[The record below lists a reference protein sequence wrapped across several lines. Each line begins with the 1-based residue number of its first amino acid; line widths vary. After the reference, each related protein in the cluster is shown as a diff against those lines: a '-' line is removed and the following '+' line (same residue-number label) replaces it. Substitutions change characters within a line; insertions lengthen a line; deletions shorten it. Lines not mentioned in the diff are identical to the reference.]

1 MFIACA
7 ARHAAIETCK
17 SSSRVRPPET
27 DVNAPTNPGSQDMT
41 STITSGSPIRG
52 SITPTSLRSS
62 VRLGGSGIAS
72 SAER

>member
-41 STITSGSPIRG
+41 STITSGRLTRG
-52 SITPTSLRSS
+52 SIVRISLRSWI
-62 VRLGGSGIAS
+62 RLAGSGIAC